1 MSDASFVHTPFLY
14 AVLDTRDRFDDRALA
29 ERCRELTFAWSR
41 WSYAGAILEDSDP
54 QRLLARAADQGARY
68 CLVQACGHLVVET
81 LRPKGAD
88 APELVDVLRRALGDD
103 AWLVGR
109 RLAPDTVHDACW
121 LVDLDRWHAHGRPRL
136 VRVGDSPQLMAET
149 AEGATHAGI
158 ADAPEDALRC
168 SRDLEPHR
176 PSHADALRA
185 SPGTVDA
192 STLERPLGEFVT
204 SLART
209 LDQCQRGVFIWNLET
224 YDDIVV
230 ADPEPLASLACVAAG
245 FKPDAILRRHGFTD
259 ATELTFFDYSADAL
273 AFRRMLVEQWDG
285 RDLPGFLWPRLQPGA
300 THYWL
305 RSTARGEAP
314 ARDELDRLWSRE
326 LDDWG
331 GADAFAAHWRATRVL
346 RHRYVEVDVLRAP
359 ERAIGTPPPG
369 PAAVWWS
376 NAFSSVHALWHL
388 RHAEREA
395 AFARWIDAIAQ
406 RAPQAWLLGADAN
419 NSPVGGIRAG
429 DYAPRLAGWRGGIH
443 EPLRIGD
450 AAIRF

>member
-1 MSDASFVHTPFLY
+1 MNDASFVY

-41 WSYAGAILEDSDP
+41 WSYAGPILEDRDP
-54 QRLLARAADQGARY
+54 HRLLARAAERGTRY
-68 CLVQACGHLVVET
+68 CLVQACGHLVVER
-81 LRPKGAD
+81 LRPKGAE
-88 APELVDVLRRALGDD
+88 APELVDVLIRALGDE

-109 RLAPDTVHDACW
+109 RLAEDTVHESCW
-121 LVDLDRWHAHGRPRL
+121 LVDLERWQARGRPRL
-136 VRVGDSPQLMAET
+136 ARIGDSQQLMSASSD
-149 AEGATHAGI
+149 GI
-158 ADAPEDALRC
+158 ADAPDDALRC

-176 PSHADALRA
+176 PSHAQALRA
-185 SPGTVDA
+185 SPGSVDA
-192 STLERPLGEFVT
+192 STLERPLGEFVA

-209 LDQCQRGVFIWNLET
+209 LDQSQRGVFIWNLES

-259 ATELTFFDYSADAL
+259 TTELTFFDYSADAL

-285 RDLPGFLWPRLQPGA
+285 RDLSGFLWPRLQPDA

-305 RSTARGEAP
+305 SSTARGDAP
-314 ARDELDRLWSRE
+314 AREELERLWARE

-331 GADAFAAHWRATRVL
+331 GGEAFAAHWRATRGL
-346 RHRYVEVDVLRAP
+346 RHRYVEVDLLGAP
-359 ERAIGTPPPG
+359 ERAIGSPPPG

-419 NSPVGGIRAG
+419 NSPVGGIRAI
-429 DYAPRLAGWRGGIH
+429 DYAQRLADWRGGIH

>member
-1 MSDASFVHTPFLY
+1 MTDTPFVY
-14 AVLDTRDRFDDRALA
+14 AVLDTRDRFDDTALA

-41 WSYAGAILEDSDP
+41 WSYAGPILEDRDP
-54 QRLLARAADQGARY
+54 DRLLARASERGARY
-68 CLVQACGHLVVET
+68 CIVQACGHLIVET
-81 LRPKGAD
+81 LRPKGAA
-88 APELVDVLRRALGDD
+88 APELVDVLIRALGEH

-109 RLAPDTVHDACW
+109 RLAADTVHESCW
-121 LVDLDRWHAHGRPRL
+121 LVDLERWHARGRPRL
-136 VRVGDSPQLMAET
+136 TRIGGTQQLMA
-149 AEGATHAGI
+149 ATDAGI
-158 ADAPEDALRC
+158 ADAPVEALHC

-176 PSHADALRA
+176 ASHADALRA

-192 STLERPLGEFVT
+192 STLERPLGEFVA

-209 LDQCQRGVFIWNLET
+209 LDQCQRGVFIWNLES

-230 ADPEPLASLACVAAG
+230 ADPAPLESLACVAAG
-245 FKPDAILRRHGFTD
+245 FKPDAILRRHGFTST
-259 ATELTFFDYSADAL
+259 TELTFFDYSADAL

-285 RDLPGFLWPRLQPGA
+285 RDLPGFLWPRLQPED

-305 RSTARGEAP
+305 KSTARGDAP
-314 ARDELDRLWSRE
+314 ARDELERLWARE

-331 GADAFAAHWRATRVL
+331 GVDAFAAHWRATRVL
-346 RHRYVEVDVLRAP
+346 PHRYLEVDLLRAP

-395 AFARWIDAIAQ
+395 AFARWIDAIAL

-419 NSPVGGIRAG
+419 NSPVGGIRAA
-429 DYAPRLAGWRGGIH
+429 DYAQRLAEWRGGIH
-443 EPLRIGD
+443 EPLRVGD

>member
-1 MSDASFVHTPFLY
+1 MSGPSFVY
-14 AVLDTRDRFDDRALA
+14 AILDTRDRFDDSALA

-41 WSYAGAILEDSDP
+41 WSYAGPIIEDSDP
-54 QRLLARAADQGARY
+54 DRLLARAAESGARH

-88 APELVDVLRRALGDD
+88 APELVDVLARALGEDG
-103 AWLVGR
+103 WLIGR
-109 RLAPDTVHDACW
+109 KLAADTVHDACW
-121 LVDLDRWHAHGRPRL
+121 LVDLERWHALGRPRL
-136 VRVGDSPQLMAET
+136 SRVGDTPQLMA
-149 AEGATHAGI
+149 ATDDGI
-158 ADAPEDALRC
+158 IDAPVDALRC

-176 PSHADALRA
+176 PSHAGALHA
-185 SPGTVDA
+185 TPGTVDTT
-192 STLERPLGEFVT
+192 TLERPLGDFVA

-224 YDDIVV
+224 YDDIRVD
-230 ADPEPLASLACVAAG
+230 DPRPLASLSCVAAG

-259 ATELTFFDYSADAL
+259 DTELTFFDYSADAL

-305 RSTARGEAP
+305 SSTARGDAP
-314 ARDELDRLWSRE
+314 ARDELDRLWARE

-346 RHRYVEVDVLRAP
+346 RHRYVEVDLLRAP

-388 RHAEREA
+388 RHAEREGA
-395 AFARWIDAIAQ
+395 YARWIDAIA
-406 RAPQAWLLGADAN
+406 RHAPHAWLLGADAN
-419 NSPVGGIRAG
+419 NSPVGGIRAD
-429 DYAPRLAGWRGGIH
+429 DYARRLAAWRGGIH

>member
-1 MSDASFVHTPFLY
+1 MSGAPFVHASFVY
-14 AVLDTRDRFDDRALA
+14 GVLDTRDRFDDRALA

-41 WSYAGAILEDSDP
+41 WSYAGPVLEDADP
-54 QRLLARAADQGARY
+54 DRLLSRAAESGARH
-68 CLVQACGHLVVET
+68 CLVQACGHLVVER
-81 LRPKGAD
+81 LRPKGAE
-88 APELVDVLRRALGDD
+88 APELVDVLIRALGED

-109 RLAPDTVHDACW
+109 RLAADTVHDSCW
-121 LVDLDRWHAHGRPRL
+121 LVDLERWQARGRPAL
-136 VRVGDSPQLMAET
+136 SRVADTPQLMA
-149 AEGATHAGI
+149 ATDAGI
-158 ADAPEDALRC
+158 ADVPDEALRC

-176 PSHADALRA
+176 PSHALALRA
-185 SPGTVDA
+185 TPGTVDTT
-192 STLERPLGEFVT
+192 TLARPLGDFVA

-273 AFRRMLVEQWDG
+273 DFRRMLVEQWDG
-285 RDLPGFLWPRLQPGA
+285 RDLPAFLWPRLQPEA

-305 RSTARGEAP
+305 TSTARGDAP
-314 ARDELDRLWSRE
+314 ARDELERLWARE

-331 GADAFAAHWRATRVL
+331 GADAFAAHWRATRGL
-346 RHRYVEVDVLRAP
+346 RHRYVEVDLLRAP

-419 NSPVGGIRAG
+419 NSPVGGIRAD
-429 DYAPRLAGWRGGIH
+429 DYARRLAEWRGGIH
-443 EPLRIGD
+443 EPLRVGD
-450 AAIRF
+450 ASIRF

>member
-1 MSDASFVHTPFLY
+1 MSGASFVVAPFVY
-14 AVLDTRDRFDDRALA
+14 GVLDTRDRFDDAALA

-41 WSYAGAILEDSDP
+41 WSYAGPILEDRDP
-54 QRLLARAADQGARY
+54 HRLLALAAERGARH

-81 LRPKGAD
+81 LRPKGAE
-88 APELVDVLRRALGDD
+88 APELADVLIRALGDE

-109 RLAPDTVHDACW
+109 KLADDVVHDACW
-121 LVDLDRWHAHGRPRL
+121 LVDLERWQARGRPRL
-136 VRVGDSPQLMAET
+136 ARVGDTPQLMVET
-149 AEGATHAGI
+149 ADGASDGI
-158 ADAPEDALRC
+158 ADAPADALRC

-176 PSHADALRA
+176 PSHAQALRA
-185 SPGTVDA
+185 TPGTVDTA
-192 STLERPLGEFVT
+192 TLERPLGDFVA

-209 LDQCQRGVFIWNLET
+209 LDQCQRGVFIWNLES
-224 YDDIVV
+224 YDDIAVT
-230 ADPEPLASLACVAAG
+230 DRQPLASLACVAAG

-259 ATELTFFDYSADAL
+259 TTELTFFDYSADAL

-305 RSTARGEAP
+305 SSTARGDAP
-314 ARDELDRLWSRE
+314 AREELDRLWARE

-331 GADAFAAHWRATRVL
+331 GADAFAAHWRATRGL
-346 RHRYVEVDVLRAP
+346 RHRYVEVDLLRAP

-395 AFARWIDAIAQ
+395 AFARWVDAIAQ

-429 DYAPRLAGWRGGIH
+429 DYARRLADWRGGIH